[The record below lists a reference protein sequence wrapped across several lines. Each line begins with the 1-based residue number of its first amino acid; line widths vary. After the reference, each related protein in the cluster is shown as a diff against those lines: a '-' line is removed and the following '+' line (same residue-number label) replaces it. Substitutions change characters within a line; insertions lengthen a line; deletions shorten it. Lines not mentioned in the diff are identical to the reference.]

1 MGNNLDPQV
10 VFTLRHRRVSRDCMK
25 TTYISKR
32 KKKKNVQMIVMYRRF
47 HCHINLPDF
56 WNTSSEISSHAC
68 VWKTAKHTL
77 VIVVVAADNEKKNS
91 IDWRKQT
98 DKQSFRQSYIY
109 FYLKQVRTIK
119 NVRYITIMSW
129 LLSVCTSISTYQLL
143 SIYLNNINK
152 KRSLNHNLMS
162 WLLTTSSNLPTSWF
176 T

>member
-1 MGNNLDPQV
+1 MSPEIVWKPPMLVKG
-10 VFTLRHRRVSRDCMK
+10 
-25 TTYISKR
+25 R
-32 KKKKNVQMIVMYRRF
+32 KKRTYKWFLRIVGFTAILIYLIF
-47 HCHINLPDF
+47 ENS
-56 WNTSSEISSHAC
+56 SSEISSHAC

-129 LLSVCTSISTYQLL
+129 LLSVRTSISTYQLL